1 MHRGKENHFCA
12 LTVSYST
19 QLNSCLE
26 RHEIQVENL
35 VADNKLNDY
44 KKMSKEDW
52 NRLRESPDYAFIANT
67 ASILII
73 KQELKSLVD
82 LGGCYYE
89 ILTRYKADKGVIT
102 EDTETVLVALF
113 FDDPI
118 IDVKAEVMKIR
129 SELR

>member
-1 MHRGKENHFCA
+1 
-12 LTVSYST
+12 
-19 QLNSCLE
+19 
-26 RHEIQVENL
+26 
-35 VADNKLNDY
+35 
-44 KKMSKEDW
+44 MSKEDW